1 MTVCRAVCLC
11 LCSVCVCVCV
21 CQSVSVSGGQTPVLI
36 VLVREPDQGNTFMK
50 LVKNTRQNISKL
62 VKFLLRM
69 FY

>member
-1 MTVCRAVCLC
+1 MYVELC
-11 LCSVCVCVCV
+11 VYVCVCLYVVCV